1 MPTLARLQSI
11 RARLILIPLLVLP
24 AMLAFA
30 TAILLAG
37 SGERIAEETRSGMQT
52 GRVLVAYS
60 LRTIGTTPNPDAEI
74 RHLMGNL
81 TNVRHVQFV
90 YLPTATLSGTPP
102 LLHAETPRVAAPDWF
117 VALFSAE
124 RPVETYPVTI
134 QGARRGEVIVVGNP
148 LDEIGE
154 VWSELVFLV
163 GLLGGASALILG
175 ALLWTARLVA
185 RPMQALSSGLDR
197 LGRGEF
203 APIGRSRVSELQRIG
218 EKFNALVQ
226 SLDQARSDN
235 RLLID
240 KLIAV
245 QESERREIARE
256 LHDDFGA
263 ALFGIRTEL
272 ALIRE
277 SAAQDPLDRAEILP
291 HAEAMSGMID
301 DIQKQNYRMLDRLR
315 PGSLA
320 HARLSESIGDL
331 VDGWAERHRG
341 ITWLLSIEDEI
352 DGAGEETALTV
363 YRMVQEGLVNALR
376 HAKAETVEVALA
388 FRGSDLVISIR
399 DDGLGLPADFHM
411 GFGLLGMSE
420 RVRRLGGR
428 LSVENGAEAG
438 IVIEAVISWPNPGA
452 MQVEPTAPRTAAT
465 ILGAVLVHA

>member
-1 MPTLARLQSI
+1 MQSLARLQSI

-24 AMLAFA
+24 AMLTFA
-30 TAILLAG
+30 AAILLSGAG
-37 SGERIAEETRSGMQT
+37 ARIAEETRSGMQT

-81 TNVRHVQFV
+81 SNVRHVQFV
-90 YLPTATLSGTPP
+90 YLPEATVSGAPP
-102 LLHAETPRVAAPDWF
+102 LLHAEPPRIEAPGWF
-117 VALFSAE
+117 VDLFHSD

-134 QGARRGEVIVVGNP
+134 QGTRRGEVIVVGNP

-163 GLLGGASALILG
+163 GLLAGASLLILV
-175 ALLWTARLVA
+175 ALLWTAQLVA
-185 RPMQALSSGLDR
+185 RPMQALSRGIDR

-203 APIGRSRVSELQRIG
+203 QPIGRSRVSELQRIG
-218 EKFNALVQ
+218 EKFNALAQ
-226 SLDQARSDN
+226 SLDRAQSDN

-240 KLIAV
+240 KLIMV

-263 ALFGIRTEL
+263 SLFGIRTEL
-272 ALIRE
+272 ALVRDTNDPDEIR
-277 SAAQDPLDRAEILP
+277 Q
-291 HAEAMSGMID
+291 HTHAMSGMID

-331 VDGWAERHRG
+331 VDAWAERHRG
-341 ITWLLSIEDEI
+341 VAWLLNIEEEI
-352 DGAGEETALTV
+352 DGAGEEAALTV

-376 HAKAETVEVALA
+376 HAEAESVEVSLTL
-388 FRGSDLVISIR
+388 RDGDLVVQIR
-399 DDGLGLPADFHM
+399 DDGAGLPENFHM
-411 GFGLLGMSE
+411 GFGLLGMGE

-428 LSVENGAEAG
+428 LSVRNGPEG
-438 IVIEAVISWPNPGA
+438 GTLIEA
-452 MQVEPTAPRTAAT
+452 T
-465 ILGAVLVHA
+465 IPWSRPPASREESSARERDLPLFGVVAHA

>member
-1 MPTLARLQSI
+1 MRSLARLQSI
-11 RARLILIPLLVLP
+11 RARLILIPMLILP
-24 AMLAFA
+24 AMLAVAA
-30 TAILLAG
+30 TILLSGA
-37 SGERIAEETRSGMQT
+37 GERIAEETRSGMQT

-60 LRTIGTTPNPDAEI
+60 LRTIGSTPNPDAEI

-81 TNVRHVQFV
+81 ANVRHVQFIYV
-90 YLPTATLSGTPP
+90 PTSGMSGAPP
-102 LLHAETPRVAAPDWF
+102 LLHAEPPRVEAPDWF
-117 VALFSAE
+117 VGLFPND

-134 QGARRGEVIVVGNP
+134 RGTRSGEVIVVGNP

-163 GLLGGASALILG
+163 GLLAGASLLILI
-175 ALLWTARLVA
+175 ALLWTARLVS
-185 RPMQALSSGLDR
+185 RPLQALSGGLDR

-203 APIGRSRVSELQRIG
+203 APIGRAQVSELRHIG
-218 EKFNALVQ
+218 EKFNALAQ

-240 KLIAV
+240 KLIMV

-263 ALFGIRTEL
+263 TLFSIRTEL
-272 ALIRE
+272 ALIRDTG
-277 SAAQDPLDRAEILP
+277 DPKAIAT
-291 HAEAMSGMID
+291 HTQAMSAMID

-331 VDGWAERHRG
+331 VDAWAERHRG
-341 ITWLLSIEDEI
+341 ITWLLTIEEEI
-352 DGAGEETALTV
+352 DGAGEEAALTV

-376 HAKAETVEVALA
+376 HAAAQTVEVTLA
-388 FRGSDLVISIR
+388 FRDGDLVVSIR
-399 DDGLGLPADFHM
+399 DDGAGLPQNFHM

-420 RVRRLGGR
+420 RVRRLGGK
-428 LSVENGAEAG
+428 LTVSNGTESG
-438 IVIEAVISWPNPGA
+438 TVIEATIPWRKAPMPEPESVSIEREAPGF
-452 MQVEPTAPRTAAT
+452 AAV
-465 ILGAVLVHA
+465 AHA

>member
-1 MPTLARLQSI
+1 MQSLARLQSI

-30 TAILLAG
+30 VTILLSGAG
-37 SGERIAEETRSGMQT
+37 DRIAEETRSGMQT

-60 LRTIGTTPNPDAEI
+60 LRTIGNTPNPDAEI

-81 TNVRHVQFV
+81 ANVRHVQFV
-90 YLPTATLSGTPP
+90 YLPDATLSGTPP
-102 LLHAETPRVAAPDWF
+102 LLHAGPPRIAAPDWF
-117 VALFSAE
+117 VDLFQSD
-124 RPVETYPVTI
+124 RPIETYPVTI

-163 GLLGGASALILG
+163 GLLAGASLLILI

-185 RPMQALSSGLDR
+185 RPMQALARGIDG

-218 EKFNALVQ
+218 EKFNALAQ
-226 SLDQARSDN
+226 SLDRAQRDN

-240 KLIAV
+240 KLIMV

-263 ALFGIRTEL
+263 SLFGIRTEL
-272 ALIRE
+272 ALIRDT
-277 SAAQDPLDRAEILP
+277 SDADVIRQ
-291 HAEAMSGMID
+291 HTEAMSAMID
-301 DIQKQNYRMLDRLR
+301 EIQKQNYRMLDRLR

-331 VDGWAERHRG
+331 VDTWAERHRG
-341 ITWLLSIEDEI
+341 VAWLLNIEEEI
-352 DGAGEETALTV
+352 DCAGEEAALTV

-376 HAKAETVEVALA
+376 HARAESVEVSLALRA
-388 FRGSDLVISIR
+388 GNLVVSIR
-399 DDGLGLPADFHM
+399 DDGAGLPENFQM

-428 LSVENGAEAG
+428 LSVGNGAAAG
-438 IVIEAVISWPNPGA
+438 TVIEAIIPWPRPPAGLE
-452 MQVEPTAPRTAAT
+452 EPAVHERRVPLFAAV
-465 ILGAVLVHA
+465 AHA

>member
-1 MPTLARLQSI
+1 MRSLARLQSI
-11 RARLILIPLLVLP
+11 CARLILIPMLILP

-30 TAILLAG
+30 VTILLAG

-52 GRVLVAYS
+52 GRVLIGYAVRS
-60 LRTIGTTPNPDAEI
+60 LGETPNPDAEI
-74 RHLMGNL
+74 RHLVGNL
-81 TNVRHVQFV
+81 ASVRHVQFF
-90 YLPTATLSGTPP
+90 YLATGTVGGTPP
-102 LLHAETPRVAAPDWF
+102 LWHAETARIAAPDWF
-117 VALFSAE
+117 IDLFSAE
-124 RPVETYPVTI
+124 RPVETYPVMI
-134 QGARRGEVIVVGNP
+134 HGVERGEIIIVGNP

-163 GLLGGASALILG
+163 GLLAGASALILA
-175 ALLWTARLVA
+175 ALLWTAHLVA
-185 RPMQALSSGLDR
+185 RPMQALSGGIDR

-203 APIGRSRVSELQRIG
+203 APIGRSRVSELQSIG
-218 EKFNALVQ
+218 EKFNALAQ

-240 KLIAV
+240 KLIMV

-263 ALFGIRTEL
+263 TLFSIRTEL
-272 ALIRE
+272 TLIR
-277 SAAQDPLDRAEILP
+277 DMRDAEEIGQ

-331 VDGWAERHRG
+331 VDAWAERHRG
-341 ITWLLSIEDEI
+341 VTWLLTIEEEI
-352 DGAGEETALTV
+352 DGAGEEAALTV

-376 HAKAETVEVALA
+376 HAGAETVEVSLA
-388 FRGSDLVISIR
+388 FRGDDLVVSIR
-399 DDGLGLPADFHM
+399 DDGLGLPAGFHM

-428 LSVENGAEAG
+428 LSVANGAESG
-438 IVIEAVISWPNPGA
+438 TVIEATIPWPSHRA
-452 MQVEPTAPRTAAT
+452 APAQPIASQHDMSTFAA
-465 ILGAVLVHA
+465 VVHA

>member
-1 MPTLARLQSI
+1 MRSLARLQSI
-11 RARLILIPLLVLP
+11 RARLILIPLLILP

-30 TAILLAG
+30 VTILLSGA
-37 SGERIAEETRSGMQT
+37 GERIAEETRSGMQT

-60 LRTIGTTPNPDAEI
+60 LRTIGNTPNPDAEI

-81 TNVRHVQFV
+81 ANVRHVQFIYV
-90 YLPTATLSGTPP
+90 PGAAVSGSPP
-102 LLHAETPRVAAPDWF
+102 LLHAEPPRVEAPDWF
-117 VALFSAE
+117 VSLFHSD

-134 QGARRGEVIVVGNP
+134 QGTRRGDVIVVGNP

-154 VWSELVFLV
+154 VWSELLFLV
-163 GLLGGASALILG
+163 GLLAGASLLILV

-185 RPMQALSSGLDR
+185 RPMQALSSGIER

-218 EKFNALVQ
+218 EKFNTLAQ
-226 SLDQARSDN
+226 SLHQAQNDN

-240 KLIAV
+240 KLIMV

-263 ALFGIRTEL
+263 TLFSIRTEL
-272 ALIRE
+272 ALIRDTR
-277 SAAQDPLDRAEILP
+277 DPGEIGP
-291 HAEAMSGMID
+291 HTEAMAGMID

-331 VDGWAERHRG
+331 VDAWAERHRG
-341 ITWLLSIEDEI
+341 MTWLLNIEEEI
-352 DGAGEETALTV
+352 DGAGEEAALTV

-376 HAKAETVEVALA
+376 HAKAETVEVSLA
-388 FRGSDLVISIR
+388 FRDGDLIVAIR
-399 DDGLGLPADFHM
+399 DDGAGLPANFHM
-411 GFGLLGMSE
+411 GFGLLGMGE
-420 RVRRLGGR
+420 RVRRLGGK
-428 LSVENGAEAG
+428 LTVANSAEG
-438 IVIEAVISWPNPGA
+438 GTLIEATIPWRISRSIASGA
-452 MQVEPTAPRTAAT
+452 STSETPIM
-465 ILGAVLVHA
+465 GAVLAHA

>member
-1 MPTLARLQSI
+1 MRTFARFQSI
-11 RARLILIPLLVLP
+11 RARLILIPLLILP
-24 AMLAFA
+24 AMLVFA

-37 SGERIAEETRSGMQT
+37 SGARIAEETRSGMQT
-52 GRVLVAYS
+52 GRVLIAYS
-60 LRTIGTTPNPDAEI
+60 LRTIGNTPNPDAEV

-81 TNVRHVQFV
+81 ANVRHVQFF
-90 YLPTATLSGTPP
+90 YLPTAGISGAPP
-102 LLHAETPRVAAPDWF
+102 LLHVEKPRVEAPDWF

-163 GLLGGASALILG
+163 GLLGGASVLILA
-175 ALLWTARLVA
+175 ALLWTARFVA
-185 RPMQALSSGLDR
+185 RPMQALSAGLDR

-203 APIGRSRVSELQRIG
+203 QPIGRSRVSELQRIG
-218 EKFNALVQ
+218 EKFNALAQ

-240 KLIAV
+240 KLIMV

-263 ALFGIRTEL
+263 TLFGIRTEL
-272 ALIRE
+272 ALIRDTRD
-277 SAAQDPLDRAEILP
+277 AAEIGP

-301 DIQKQNYRMLDRLR
+301 DIQKQNYRLLDRLR

-341 ITWLLSIEDEI
+341 ISWLLSIEEEI
-352 DGAGEETALTV
+352 DGAGEEAALTV
-363 YRMVQEGLVNALR
+363 YRIVQEGLVNALR
-376 HAKAETVEVALA
+376 HAMAETVEVSLA
-388 FRGSDLVISIR
+388 FQDGDLVVSIR
-399 DDGLGLPADFHM
+399 DDGVGLPTDFHM

-428 LSVENGAEAG
+428 LAVANGAESG
-438 IVIEAVISWPNPGA
+438 TVIAAMIPWPNL
-452 MQVEPTAPRTAAT
+452 RTAQPAPVASPHVMP
-465 ILGAVLVHA
+465 IFGAVAHA

>member
-1 MPTLARLQSI
+1 MRSLARLQSI
-11 RARLILIPLLVLP
+11 RARLILIPMLILP

-30 TAILLAG
+30 VTILLAG

-60 LRTIGTTPNPDAEI
+60 LRTIGNTPNPDAEI

-81 TNVRHVQFV
+81 ANVRHVQFF
-90 YLPTATLSGTPP
+90 YLPTSAVSGTPP
-102 LLHAETPRVAAPDWF
+102 LLHAETPRIAAPDWF
-117 VALFSAE
+117 VNLFQSE

-163 GLLGGASALILG
+163 GLLAGASLLILI
-175 ALLWTARLVA
+175 ALLWTAQLVA
-185 RPMQALSSGLDR
+185 RPMQALSRGIDR

-218 EKFNALVQ
+218 DKFNALAQ
-226 SLDQARSDN
+226 SLDRAQSDN

-240 KLIAV
+240 KLIMV

-263 ALFGIRTEL
+263 TLFSIRTEL
-272 ALIRE
+272 ALIRDTH
-277 SAAQDPLDRAEILP
+277 DPEI
-291 HAEAMSGMID
+291 HQHTEAMSGMID
-301 DIQKQNYRMLDRLR
+301 DIQKRNYRMLDRLR

-331 VDGWAERHRG
+331 VDAWAERHRG
-341 ITWLLSIEDEI
+341 INWLLNIEEEI
-352 DGAGEETALTV
+352 DGAGEEAALTV

-376 HAKAETVEVALA
+376 HAKAETVEVSLA
-388 FRGSDLVISIR
+388 FRAGDLVVSIR
-399 DDGLGLPADFHM
+399 DDGAGLPANFHM
-411 GFGLLGMSE
+411 GFGLLGMGE

-428 LSVENGAEAG
+428 LSVANGAEG
-438 IVIEAVISWPNPGA
+438 GTVIEATIPWARPQTRQEELFIRDRDVPRF
-452 MQVEPTAPRTAAT
+452 TAVA
-465 ILGAVLVHA
+465 HA

>member
-1 MPTLARLQSI
+1 MRSLARFQSI
-11 RARLILIPLLVLP
+11 RARLILIPLLILP

-30 TAILLAG
+30 MAILLSG

-52 GRVLVAYS
+52 GRVLIAYS
-60 LRTIGTTPNPDAEI
+60 LRTIGNTANPDAEI

-81 TNVRHVQFV
+81 ANVRHVQFV
-90 YLPTATLSGTPP
+90 YLPTTNESGTPP
-102 LLHAETPRVAAPDWF
+102 LLHAETPRVEAPDWF
-117 VALFSAE
+117 AALFSAE

-163 GLLGGASALILG
+163 GLLGGASALILI

-203 APIGRSRVSELQRIG
+203 APIGRSRVLELQRIG
-218 EKFNALVQ
+218 ERFNALAQ
-226 SLDQARSDN
+226 SLDQARNDN

-240 KLIAV
+240 KLIMV

-263 ALFGIRTEL
+263 TLFSIRTEL
-272 ALIRE
+272 ALIRDTSE
-277 SAAQDPLDRAEILP
+277 PAKIAQ
-291 HAEAMSGMID
+291 HTEAMSGMID

-341 ITWLLSIEDEI
+341 VTWLLNIEEEI
-352 DGAGEETALTV
+352 DGAGEEAALTV

-376 HAKAETVEVALA
+376 HARAETVEVSLGLRDGAL
-388 FRGSDLVISIR
+388 VVSIR
-399 DDGLGLPADFHM
+399 DDGRGLPANFHM

-420 RVRRLGGR
+420 RVRRLDGR
-428 LSVENGAEAG
+428 LSVENGSEAG
-438 IVIEAVISWPNPGA
+438 VVIEAVIPWPNRRAAGA
-452 MQVEPTAPRTAAT
+452 APASSAQETP
-465 ILGAVLVHA
+465 IFGAVAHA

>member
-1 MPTLARLQSI
+1 MRSLARPQSI
-11 RARLILIPLLVLP
+11 RVRLILIPMLILP

-30 TAILLAG
+30 VAILLSGA
-37 SGERIAEETRSGMQT
+37 GERIAEETRSGMQT

-60 LRTIGTTPNPDAEI
+60 LRTIGNTPNPDAEI

-81 TNVRHVQFV
+81 ANVRHVQFIYV
-90 YLPTATLSGTPP
+90 PTAGVSGAPP
-102 LLHAETPRVAAPDWF
+102 LLHAEPPRVAAPDW
-117 VALFSAE
+117 VAGLCPND

-163 GLLGGASALILG
+163 GLLAGASLLILV

-185 RPMQALSSGLDR
+185 RPMQALSSGIDR

-203 APIGRSRVSELQRIG
+203 EPIGRSRVSELQRIG
-218 EKFNALVQ
+218 EKFNALAQ
-226 SLDQARSDN
+226 SLDRAQNDN

-240 KLIAV
+240 KLIMV

-263 ALFGIRTEL
+263 TLFSIRTEL
-272 ALIRE
+272 ALIRDTSGPE
-277 SAAQDPLDRAEILP
+277 EIRQ
-291 HAEAMSGMID
+291 HTEAMSGMID

-331 VDGWAERHRG
+331 VDSWAERHRG
-341 ITWLLSIEDEI
+341 ITWLLNIEEEI
-352 DGAGEETALTV
+352 GGAGEEAALTV
-363 YRMVQEGLVNALR
+363 YRVVQEGLVNALR
-376 HAKAETVEVALA
+376 HAKAETVEVSLAL
-388 FRGSDLVISIR
+388 RGGDLVVSIR
-399 DDGLGLPADFHM
+399 DDGTGLAADFHM

-428 LSVENGAEAG
+428 LSVENGAESG
-438 IVIEAVISWPNPGA
+438 TVIEAAIPWATP
-452 MQVEPTAPRTAAT
+452 QAPHSAP
-465 ILGAVLVHA
+465 HARPRGMTSFTTVAHA

>member
-1 MPTLARLQSI
+1 MRSLARLQSI
-11 RARLILIPLLVLP
+11 RARLILIPMLILP

-30 TAILLAG
+30 AAILLSG
-37 SGERIAEETRSGMQT
+37 SNARIAEETRSGMQT

-60 LRTIGTTPNPDAEI
+60 LRTIGNTPNPDAEI

-81 TNVRHVQFV
+81 ANVRHVQFF
-90 YLPTATLSGTPP
+90 YLPLGTVTGKPP
-102 LLHAETPRVAAPDWF
+102 LLHAETPRIAAPDWF
-117 VALFSAE
+117 VNLFSAE

-134 QGARRGEVIVVGNP
+134 QGTRRGEVIVVGNP

-163 GLLGGASALILG
+163 GLLGGASLLILI
-175 ALLWTARLVA
+175 ALLWTAQLVA
-185 RPMQALSSGLDR
+185 RPMQALSTGLDR

-218 EKFNALVQ
+218 ERFNALAQ
-226 SLDQARSDN
+226 SLDQAQSDN

-240 KLIAV
+240 KLILV

-263 ALFGIRTEL
+263 SLFGIRTEL

-277 SAAQDPLDRAEILP
+277 TNDPVAIAQHTAAMA
-291 HAEAMSGMID
+291 GMID
-301 DIQKQNYRMLDRLR
+301 EIQKQNYRMLDRLR

-341 ITWLLSIEDEI
+341 VTWLLTIEDEI

-376 HAKAETVEVALA
+376 HAAAETVEVALA
-388 FRGSDLVISIR
+388 FHDGDLTVSIR
-399 DDGLGLPADFHM
+399 DDGRGLPAGFHM
-411 GFGLLGMSE
+411 GFGLLGMGE

-428 LSVENGAEAG
+428 FSVANGPEAG
-438 IVIEAVISWPNPGA
+438 TVIEATIPWRVRKPA
-452 MQVEPTAPRTAAT
+452 AEPDAPARDLPVFGNVA
-465 ILGAVLVHA
+465 HA

>member
-1 MPTLARLQSI
+1 MRSLARFQSI
-11 RARLILIPLLVLP
+11 RARLILIPLLILP
-24 AMLAFA
+24 AMLVFA
-30 TAILLAG
+30 VTILLAG
-37 SGERIAEETRSGMQT
+37 AGERIAEETRSGMQT

-60 LRTIGTTPNPDAEI
+60 LRTIGNTPNPDAEI

-81 TNVRHVQFV
+81 ANVRHVQFV
-90 YLPTATLSGTPP
+90 YLPGATLTGTPP
-102 LLHAETPRVAAPDWF
+102 LLHVETSRIEAPDWF
-117 VALFSAE
+117 VNLFSAE

-163 GLLGGASALILG
+163 GLLGGASALILL
-175 ALLWTARLVA
+175 ALLWTAHLVA
-185 RPMQALSSGLDR
+185 RPMRALSSGIDR

-203 APIGRSRVSELQRIG
+203 APVARFRVSELQRIG
-218 EKFNALVQ
+218 EKFNTLAQ
-226 SLDQARSDN
+226 SLDRAQSDN
-235 RLLID
+235 RLLIG

-263 ALFGIRTEL
+263 TLFSIRAEL
-272 ALIRE
+272 ALIRDTG
-277 SAAQDPLDRAEILP
+277 DPGEIRQ
-291 HAEAMSGMID
+291 HTAAMSGMID
-301 DIQKQNYRMLDRLR
+301 EIQKQNYRMLDRLR

-331 VDGWAERHRG
+331 VDAWAERHRG
-341 ITWLLSIEDEI
+341 ITWLLNIEEEI
-352 DGAGEETALTV
+352 DGAGEEAALTV

-388 FRGSDLVISIR
+388 LRADDLVVSIR
-399 DDGLGLPADFHM
+399 DDGAGLPKNFHM

-420 RVRRLGGR
+420 RVRRLGGG
-428 LSVENGAEAG
+428 LAVTACAEG
-438 IVIEAVISWPNPGA
+438 GTLIEAAIPWARQRIGEAQTS
-452 MQVEPTAPRTAAT
+452 AAT
-465 ILGAVLVHA
+465 PDLQLHAAVAHA